1 MLLGELAE
9 LVYILRGVQFR
20 VQQLSAPINVP
31 LCDACGAAH
40 GAAHGAARGAAHGAA
55 HGAVTKRFSA
65 LEPICGDDQDR
76 NQIVPDHYRLHY

>member
-40 GAAHGAARGAAHGAA
+40 GAAHGA
-55 HGAVTKRFSA
+55 VTKRFSA